1 MIPSTPAR
9 QSAESSAHNSKAVT
23 PSDSAE
29 VADYYPKGVY
39 VGGAGNIVGQLVGDT
54 TDTTFTA
61 VPAGTFLPVSFRL
74 IKATGTT
81 ATSMVVV
88 W

>member
-9 QSAESSAHNSKAVT
+9 QTSESSAHNSKAVT
-23 PSDSAE
+23 PHNTNE
-29 VADYYPKGVY
+29 VGDFYPKGIY
-39 VGGAGNIVGQLVGDT
+39 VGGAGNITGQLIGDT
-54 TDTTFTA
+54 TDVVFSS

-81 ATSMVVV
+81 ATNMVIV